1 MLSVLKYQA
10 KGCLLVLCAT
20 ASVFM
25 RLLSLSGIKI
35 DLNFGAE
42 LVEVK
47 AFALYH
53 QTRVH
58 EQSA

>member
-1 MLSVLKYQA
+1 MLSVLKYQV
-10 KGCLLVLCAT
+10 KGCLLVLCAA

-35 DLNFGAE
+35 AFGAE

-58 EQSA
+58 ERSA